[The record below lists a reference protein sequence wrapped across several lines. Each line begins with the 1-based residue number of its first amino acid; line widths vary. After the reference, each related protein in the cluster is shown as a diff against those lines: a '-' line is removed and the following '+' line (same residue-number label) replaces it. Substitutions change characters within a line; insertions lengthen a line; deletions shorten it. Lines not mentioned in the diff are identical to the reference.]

1 MGRLR
6 GTSFI
11 VVELILLVWLSSMLA
26 AAAQEG
32 SQHSA
37 AAEQWRQLTKTSDFF
52 RQISL
57 LQSLGQDLNE
67 RPAVLKRLHSMWS
80 TYDVLRRPAIAYL
93 MCQFADRSGVEPV
106 GKAFFAGDYD
116 TARELEPDG
125 SSAGA
130 NATDAAFRLLIL
142 YGTPQD
148 HLRLSAFLKLPDD
161 PLRKRD
167 NLCETLL
174 GLSSTQHGPGLPKGY
189 PKEQFPLDLAVACLD
204 YSEEVEMVISAPGGS
219 AVSSVGSNQGS
230 ITVYGAKGSYT
241 VRGSDDAAQ
250 AIQNLTG
257 RDFGHYLSDPVSQRD
272 KAINSIKQWWVA
284 LHTRAPQ

>member
-1 MGRLR
+1 MRRLR

-11 VVELILLVWLSSMLA
+11 GIELILLVCLTLMLA
-26 AAAQEG
+26 TATQGG

-52 RQISL
+52 RQMSL
-57 LQSLGQDLNE
+57 LQSLGQDPNE
-67 RPAVLKRLHSMWS
+67 RPAVLKRLHSMWA

-93 MCQFADRSGVEPV
+93 MCQFGDRSGVEPV
-106 GKAFFAGDYD
+106 EKAFFAGDYD

-125 SSAGA
+125 AAAGA

-142 YGTPQD
+142 YGTPQE
-148 HLRLSAFLKLPDD
+148 HLRLSAFLKVSDD

-167 NLCETLL
+167 NLSEALL
-174 GLSSTQHGPGLPKGY
+174 GLSSTQHGPGLPQGY
-189 PKEQFPLDLAVACLD
+189 PKEQFPLDLAIACLD
-204 YSEEVEMVISAPGGS
+204 YREEVETIISAPGGKV
-219 AVSSVGSNQGS
+219 VSQIGSNQGS
-230 ITVYGAKGSYT
+230 ITVYGANGSYT
-241 VRGSDDAAQ
+241 VRGCDDAAQ

-257 RDFGHYLSDPVSQRD
+257 RDFGHNLSDPVSQRD

-284 LHTRAPQ
+284 SHTQTLK